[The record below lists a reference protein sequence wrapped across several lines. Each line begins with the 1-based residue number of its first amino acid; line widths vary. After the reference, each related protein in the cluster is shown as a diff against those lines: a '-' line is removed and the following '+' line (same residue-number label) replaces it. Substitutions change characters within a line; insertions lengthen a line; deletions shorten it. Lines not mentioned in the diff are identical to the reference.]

1 MTLDRHVA
9 KHPWGNFTGCL
20 DQNFHGFKVRKNDC
34 GTSHWSPSSKNI
46 KLIDK
51 RSPSWHLDSKEQNET
66 KSIQAIPKLESYM
79 DHHGSIKN
87 IRHPFNEVLPEKS
100 GQIMAN
106 LALKKAAPHFPWQLP
121 SASEQEMVIGTK
133 RHERWASPTPRLRRG
148 RKLNEWNL
156 NAPMRLTARLQTR
169 QRIANMRFKVEV
181 ICHRSNLEDY
191 TIAYPQPRGVQ
202 PPWPEKLPLGLT
214 CWVSDHRQTSY
225 ERMLYPFNTKSNI
238 KKPCLGRSLAS
249 QQGIQKVSN
258 SLRCTAVPYFIRQ

>member
-1 MTLDRHVA
+1 MKSWWFVVLHSHALLKNKPCTSTVLHSLGDQGARDNALHQVCSLGELD
-9 KHPWGNFTGCL
+9 
-20 DQNFHGFKVRKNDC
+20 
-34 GTSHWSPSSKNI
+34 
-46 KLIDK
+46 
-51 RSPSWHLDSKEQNET
+51 
-66 KSIQAIPKLESYM
+66 
-79 DHHGSIKN
+79 GSIKN
-87 IRHPFNEVLPEKS
+87 IRHPFNEVLPPKS

-106 LALKKAAPHFPWQLP
+106 PALKEAAPHFPWQLP

-225 ERMLYPFNTKSNI
+225 ERMLYPLNTKSNI
-238 KKPCLGRSLAS
+238 KKPCLGRSLAF

>member
-1 MTLDRHVA
+1 MTLGLER
-9 KHPWGNFTGCL
+9 T
-20 DQNFHGFKVRKNDC
+20 
-34 GTSHWSPSSKNI
+34 
-46 KLIDK
+46 K
-51 RSPSWHLDSKEQNET
+51 RNQVD
-66 KSIQAIPKLESYM
+66 QAIPKLESYM

-87 IRHPFNEVLPEKS
+87 IRHPFNEVLPQKS

-106 LALKKAAPHFPWQLP
+106 PALKKAAPHFPWQLP

-225 ERMLYPFNTKSNI
+225 ERMLSPFNTKSNI